1 MAYYIVKV
9 KVHHEDDKGK
19 VKKVTEQYLVDAV
32 SVTDAEVKVTK
43 EFFGLSIDE
52 SGCLLSEDYHFC
64 ELWRKHGGK
73 VHANPFIKLQH
84 VGTYIYGGDI
94 IKAGGNLK

>member
-43 EFFGLSIDE
+43 
-52 SGCLLSEDYHFC
+52 
-64 ELWRKHGGK
+64 
-73 VHANPFIKLQH
+73 
-84 VGTYIYGGDI
+84 
-94 IKAGGNLK
+94 